1 MIPQP
6 AVNPVNVYMNDPNAA
21 GLSLEQ
27 VVPPPGVS
35 HFAIP
40 GWTGAGGL
48 FNPGTPE
55 FEAGALFVILQR
67 TYEVWCDFFGTDI
80 RWQPGMAQLPISPRA
95 GKDYNAYYDR
105 QALRFFYNDDPETNQ
120 TIYACESCD
129 VVAHECG
136 HAALDAQHPD
146 YWNSLLAETGAFHEA
161 FGDISAMLV
170 TLSDPVVRAAMLA
183 ENKGDLATSN
193 AVSRLA
199 EQLARGIADS
209 GHPDSVVS
217 PDALRDAVNAFTYR
231 DPDTLPARAPASKLS
246 SESHSFSRIFSG
258 AFYDLLV
265 GLYTARREAD
275 STLPPDDALA
285 QARDTAG
292 HLLAQ
297 GLVLAPKGDAPFKT
311 VASSMFTADAQ
322 NFGGKNFPVL
332 RQVFVARRILKAD
345 EADALKTNAGSGS
358 IVTSALGGT
367 ASGSVGAPIPLGTA
381 GAEAGGEIPSQVRQ
395 ALKLPKRE
403 FVLTREQASRQGRVL
418 HYTAPRVMELR
429 GADMGVA
436 RGAMVTVT
444 DAVAVQVD
452 PAGRVVS
459 SQAHKVDRV
468 QARRIRD
475 HVAKLVER
483 GRVYAA
489 TPGENIDPQ
498 LLIER
503 KQPYY
508 VTYDRTGNKRIRRA
522 FIACHS

>member
-6 AVNPVNVYMNDPNAA
+6 AVNPVNVYMNDPNAT
-21 GLSLEQ
+21 GLQLEQ
-27 VVPPPGVS
+27 IAAPTGMM

-55 FEAGALFVILQR
+55 FQAGALAVILQR
-67 TYEVWCDFFGTDI
+67 TYDVWCDFFGMDI
-80 RWQPGMAQLPISPRA
+80 RWEPGMAQLPIAPRA
-95 GKDYNAYYDR
+95 GKDFKAYYDR
-105 QALRFFYNDDPETNQ
+105 QALRFFYNDDPVTKQ

-161 FGDISAMLV
+161 FGDMSAMLV
-170 TLSDPVVRAAMLA
+170 TLSDPVVRAAILA
-183 ENKGDLATSN
+183 ENQGDLTASN

-209 GHPDSVVS
+209 GQPDSVVS
-217 PDALRDAVNAFTYR
+217 PDALRDAVNEFSYR

-265 GLYTARREAD
+265 GIYTALRQAD
-275 STLPPDDALA
+275 NTLAADAALE
-285 QARDTAG
+285 QARTTAG

-297 GLVLAPKGDAPFKT
+297 GLILAPKGDAPFKT
-311 VASSMFTADAQ
+311 IASSMFTADAQ

-345 EADALKTNAGSGS
+345 EADALKKNAGSGN
-358 IVTSALGGT
+358 IETSALGGT
-367 ASGSVGAPIPLGTA
+367 ASGAVGTPVPLGTG
-381 GAEAGGEIPSQVRQ
+381 GAEAGGEIPAQVRR
-395 ALKLPKRE
+395 ALKLPKRDY
-403 FVLTREQASRQGRVL
+403 VLTREQPSRQGRVV
-418 HYTAPRVMELR
+418 HYTAPRDMQLR
-429 GADMGVA
+429 GADLGVA
-436 RGAMVTVT
+436 RGAIVTVT
-444 DAVAVQVD
+444 DAVSVQVD
-452 PAGRVVS
+452 PEGRVMS
-459 SQAHKVDRV
+459 SQHHKVD
-468 QARRIRD
+468 QGQKRRIRD

-489 TPGENIDPQ
+489 KPGESIDPE

-508 VTYDRTGNKRIRRA
+508 VTYDRSGNKRIRRA
-522 FIACHS
+522 FIACY